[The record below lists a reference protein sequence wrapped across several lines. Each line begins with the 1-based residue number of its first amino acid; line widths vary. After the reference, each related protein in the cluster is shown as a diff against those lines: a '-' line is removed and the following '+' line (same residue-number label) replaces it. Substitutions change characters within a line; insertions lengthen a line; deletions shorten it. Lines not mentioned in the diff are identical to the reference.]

1 MSKTEEYSSVDLAII
16 QEILFERYSRVVRIE
31 QGDAELHLDS
41 KSKELT
47 SCPAVYWEMENVGF
61 VVFRLGKTSYR
72 SQFFYDTSEQFNT
85 GHGEFTNLAECVRML
100 YTRAREDHHGSTL
113 GLHRQRPEARRNSLG
128 RRRSEVG
135 WWRTERGRPLGPA
148 STL

>member
-41 KSKELT
+41 KSQELT

-100 YTRAREDHHGSTL
+100 
-113 GLHRQRPEARRNSLG
+113 LHFQAKHQAERNKI
-128 RRRSEVG
+128 RSEIAA
-135 WWRTERGRPLGPA
+135 E
-148 STL
+148 TLIDDSPTTH